1 MGMISAMREW
11 PWVLRVTFAVVV
23 LGMALSF
30 VAVMSE
36 SNERWMYAI
45 APAAFV
51 AFGLLLVLDVSGAAS
66 KYASTTAKLRPLG
79 VDYSNSLFAKPWFA
93 RVFGA
98 MMVLVGGGMLFAAV
112 TQPL

>member
-11 PWVLRVTFAVVV
+11 PWLMRLTFAIVL

-30 VAVMSE
+30 IAVMSE

-45 APAAFV
+45 APAAFS
-51 AFGLLLVLDVSGAAS
+51 AFGLLLALNVSGAAT
-66 KYASTTAKLRPLG
+66 KYASTTAQFRPLG
-79 VDYSNSLFAKPWFA
+79 IDYSNSLFAKPWCA

>member
-1 MGMISAMREW
+1 MDVRHRAGSIR
-11 PWVLRVTFAVVV
+11 R
-23 LGMALSF
+23 
-30 VAVMSE
+30 
-36 SNERWMYAI
+36 
-45 APAAFV
+45 
-51 AFGLLLVLDVSGAAS
+51 VLDVSGAAS